1 MIIWIDGSYGVGKSS
16 LAEKL
21 HECNPHSFIFD
32 AEAIG
37 SAVRDNMPKEL
48 FNGYIFEGY
57 SLWFSMCAELL
68 ADIASRFDGDIYVPM
83 TLVFADSFEKIERPL
98 KARKIC
104 IKHILLESS
113 KQIIHDRIL
122 ARGEEEDCWCMRHID
137 LCLEQQR
144 DFENVIRIASYG
156 KSVSELAVDV
166 EKAISFLVSR

>member
-1 MIIWIDGSYGVGKSS
+1 MIIWINGPYGVGKSS

-32 AEAIG
+32 AEAVG
-37 SAVRDNMPKEL
+37 NAVRDNMPKEL

-57 SLWFSMCAELL
+57 PLWFSMCVELL
-68 ADIASRFDGDIYVPM
+68 ADIASRYDGDIYVPM

-98 KARKIC
+98 KQRKVC

-144 DFENVIRIASYG
+144 NFENVIRIASYG
-156 KSVSELAVDV
+156 KPVSELAVDV
-166 EKAISFLVSR
+166 ENAISFLVSR